1 MREKS
6 KNENGGKEEGQTE
19 TLPSYILSLFVC
31 TIKANVRTRK
41 HYISRLVLEGI
52 EDNLY
57 ESTNPLMN
65 SY

>member
-52 EDNLY
+52 EDNL
-57 ESTNPLMN
+57 
-65 SY
+65 